1 MGHIAGGA
9 FDQLIIKEDD
19 NRRGREAGVTAEI
32 MKRGALEAGLAVEAI
47 ETCLDEREAV
57 ERALG
62 EARKGDL
69 VVITAD
75 NIKRTFDQIVKF
87 RNERN
92 ERAAL

>member
-1 MGHIAGGA
+1 MRI
-9 FDQLIIKEDD
+9 LVVDD
-19 NRRGREAGVTAEI
+19 EP
-32 MKRGALEAGLAVEAI
+32 AV
-47 ETCLDEREAV
+47 REAV